1 MCYYGIRCLKLP
13 GYNYRSTFQEA
24 MDTWADGTCI
34 QFQLATSSRQDQIE
48 FVQSEHLGYVPYPF
62 HLQTKLDF

>member
-1 MCYYGIRCLKLP
+1 
-13 GYNYRSTFQEA
+13 